1 MGSGAKKKGARK
13 NKSESPVPLSFSSL
27 SLLRTV
33 LHYLNA
39 WNRLTANQRCGQ
51 NLAAGAQ
58 ACVILCI
65 RPNFSVTTRKRECMR
80 TAKIGPDLRLG
91 GQILWS
97 TASLMAVP
105 LRTIDCAREFE
116 LHSLLRT

>member
-1 MGSGAKKKGARK
+1 
-13 NKSESPVPLSFSSL
+13 
-27 SLLRTV
+27 
-33 LHYLNA
+33 
-39 WNRLTANQRCGQ
+39 
-51 NLAAGAQ
+51 
-58 ACVILCI
+58 
-65 RPNFSVTTRKRECMR
+65 MR